1 MGNHQVTNLAT
12 PAKLEYNTRDV
23 VRVARRNTHHTL
35 RNAPGGPRSTSGTKL
50 HSLNQTASKGT
61 QGRQRLKA
69 LITGIS
75 GFVGTH
81 LTQYLLDN
89 TDWQVAGTVFG
100 PYGSIKPWW
109 DRLELYPAELSRLE
123 VVVFILEQVQ
133 PDCVFH
139 LAAQPLVSL
148 SHRDPWG
155 TLENNIHMQ
164 LNILHGLVELKMLA
178 TRLLVVSS
186 SEVYGPVKPEDLPIR
201 ETQPF
206 RPTNPY
212 AVSKIAQ
219 EMLALQYH
227 LTHGVQAIRVRPF
240 NHIGPGQRPGFVVPD
255 FAQQIAAI
263 EAGQS
268 PPVMRVGNLTAR
280 RDFTDVRDVVRAYQ
294 SLITQGKPSQVY
306 NLGSGRSHAIQEV
319 LDTLLSISQVEIAI
333 EPDPARMR
341 PSDTPDMV
349 CDATQLRRQTGWQ
362 PTIPFEQSLI
372 DVLDYWRERV

>member
-1 MGNHQVTNLAT
+1 
-12 PAKLEYNTRDV
+12 
-23 VRVARRNTHHTL
+23 
-35 RNAPGGPRSTSGTKL
+35 
-50 HSLNQTASKGT
+50 
-61 QGRQRLKA
+61 LKA

-81 LTQYLLDN
+81 LTQHLLDN
-89 TDWQVAGTVFG
+89 TNWQVAGTVFG
-100 PYGSIKPWW
+100 PYSSIKQWW
-109 DRLELYPAELSRLE
+109 DRLEIYPAELSRLE

-133 PDCVFH
+133 PDCIFH
-139 LAAQPLVSL
+139 LAAQPMVSL

-155 TLENNIHMQ
+155 TLENNIRMQ
-164 LNILHGLVELKMLA
+164 LNILHGLVELKMLD
-178 TRLLVVSS
+178 TQVLVVSS
-186 SEVYGPVKPEDLPIR
+186 SEIYGPVEAKELPIR

-212 AVSKIAQ
+212 AVSKITQ
-219 EMLALQYH
+219 DMLGLQYY

-268 PPVMRVGNLTAR
+268 PPVMRVGNLAAR

-294 SLITQGKPSQVY
+294 GLITQGEPGQAY
-306 NLGSGRSHAIQEV
+306 NVGSGRSHAIQEV
-319 LDTLLSISQVEIAI
+319 LDKLLSMSRVEITV
-333 EPDPARMR
+333 ESDPARMR
-341 PSDTPDMV
+341 PSDTPDII
-349 CDATQLRRQTGWQ
+349 CDATKLHQQTGWQ

-372 DVLDYWRERV
+372 DVLDYWRDRARQ

>member
-1 MGNHQVTNLAT
+1 
-12 PAKLEYNTRDV
+12 
-23 VRVARRNTHHTL
+23 
-35 RNAPGGPRSTSGTKL
+35 
-50 HSLNQTASKGT
+50 
-61 QGRQRLKA
+61 LKA

-81 LTQYLLDN
+81 LTQYLLDH
-89 TDWQVAGTVFG
+89 TDWQIAGTVFC

-109 DRLELYPAELSRLE
+109 DRLEIYPAELSRLE

-133 PDCVFH
+133 PDYVFH
-139 LAAQPLVSL
+139 LAAQPMVSL

-155 TLENNIHMQ
+155 TLENNIRMQ
-164 LNILHGLVELKMLA
+164 LNILQALVELEMLD
-178 TRLLVVSS
+178 TRVLVVGS
-186 SEVYGPVKPEDLPIR
+186 SEVYGPVKPEELPIR

-219 EMLALQYH
+219 DMLGLQYH
-227 LTHGVQAIRVRPF
+227 LTHGIQAIRTRPF

-255 FAQQIAAI
+255 FAHQIAAI

-280 RDFTDVRDVVRAYQ
+280 RDFTDVRDVVRAYH
-294 SLITQGKPSQVY
+294 LLMAQGEPGQVY
-306 NLGSGRSHAIQEV
+306 NIGSGQSHAIQEILNV
-319 LDTLLSISQVEIAI
+319 LLNKSEAKITI

-341 PSDTPDMV
+341 PSDVPDVV
-349 CDATQLRRQTGWQ
+349 CDADRLRRQTGWL
-362 PTIPFEQSLI
+362 PTIPFEQSLA
-372 DVLDYWRERV
+372 DVLDYWRERVQQ

>member
-1 MGNHQVTNLAT
+1 M
-12 PAKLEYNTRDV
+12 
-23 VRVARRNTHHTL
+23 
-35 RNAPGGPRSTSGTKL
+35 
-50 HSLNQTASKGT
+50 
-61 QGRQRLKA
+61 KA

-81 LTQYLLDN
+81 LTQYLLDH
-89 TDWQVAGTVFG
+89 TDWQIAGTVFG

-109 DRLELYPAELSRLE
+109 DRLEIYPAELSRLA

-133 PDCVFH
+133 PDYVFH
-139 LAAQPLVSL
+139 LAAQPMVSL

-155 TLENNIHMQ
+155 TLENNIRMQ
-164 LNILHGLVELKMLA
+164 LNILQALVELEMLD
-178 TRLLVVSS
+178 TRVLVVGS
-186 SEVYGPVKPEDLPIR
+186 SEVYGPVKPEELPIR

-219 EMLALQYH
+219 DMLGLQYY
-227 LTHGVQAIRVRPF
+227 LTYGIQAIRTRPF

-255 FAQQIAAI
+255 FAYQIAVI

-280 RDFTDVRDVVRAYQ
+280 RDFTDVRDVVRAYH
-294 SLITQGKPSQVY
+294 LLMAQGEPGQVY
-306 NLGSGRSHAIQEV
+306 NIGSGQSHAIQEILNV
-319 LDTLLSISQVEIAI
+319 LLNKSEAKITI

-341 PSDTPDMV
+341 PSDVPDVV
-349 CDATQLRRQTGWQ
+349 CDADRLRRQTGWQ
-362 PTIPFEQSLI
+362 PTIPFEQSLA
-372 DVLDYWRERV
+372 DVLDYWRERVQQ

>member
-1 MGNHQVTNLAT
+1 M
-12 PAKLEYNTRDV
+12 
-23 VRVARRNTHHTL
+23 
-35 RNAPGGPRSTSGTKL
+35 
-50 HSLNQTASKGT
+50 
-61 QGRQRLKA
+61 KA

-81 LTQYLLDN
+81 LTQYLLDH
-89 TDWQVAGTVFG
+89 TDWQIAGTVFG

-109 DRLELYPAELSRLE
+109 DRLEIYPAELSRLE

-133 PDCVFH
+133 PDYVFH
-139 LAAQPLVSL
+139 LAAQPVVSL

-155 TLENNIHMQ
+155 TLENNIRMQ
-164 LNILHGLVELKMLA
+164 LNILQALVELEMLD
-178 TRLLVVSS
+178 TRVLVVGS
-186 SEVYGPVKPEDLPIR
+186 SEVYGPVKPEELPIR

-219 EMLALQYH
+219 DMLGLQYH
-227 LTHGVQAIRVRPF
+227 LTYGVQAIRTRPF

-255 FAQQIAAI
+255 FAHQIAAI

-280 RDFTDVRDVVRAYQ
+280 RDFTDVRDVVRAYH
-294 SLITQGKPSQVY
+294 LLMAQGEPGQVY
-306 NLGSGRSHAIQEV
+306 NIGSGQSHAIQEILNV
-319 LDTLLSISQVEIAI
+319 LLNKSEAKITI

-341 PSDTPDMV
+341 PSDVPDVV
-349 CDATQLRRQTGWQ
+349 CDADRLRRQTGWQ
-362 PTIPFEQSLI
+362 PTIPFEQSLA
-372 DVLDYWRERV
+372 DVLDYWRECVQQ